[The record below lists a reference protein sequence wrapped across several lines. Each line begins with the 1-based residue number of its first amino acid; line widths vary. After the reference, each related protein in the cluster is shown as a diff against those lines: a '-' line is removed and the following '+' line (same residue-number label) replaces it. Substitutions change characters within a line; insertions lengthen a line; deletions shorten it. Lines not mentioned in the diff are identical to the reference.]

1 MKKISFLSILFLTVL
16 IACNQSAT
24 NKNENQDAVSTI
36 TNPEKALED
45 SANYTTIQWL
55 DSTFRDLGKVTE
67 GQIVEISW
75 RFKNTGNKPLIIVNT
90 SASCGCTVAEKPE
103 QPIAP
108 GEESVIK
115 AKFDSNG
122 RPEGEQRK
130 EVFVTANTK
139 ESPSH
144 NLSFRLELVKK

>member
-16 IACNQSAT
+16 IACNQSST

-36 TNPEKALED
+36 TNSENTLED
-45 SANYTTIQWL
+45 SANYTTIEWL

-75 RFKNTGNKPLIIVNT
+75 RFKNTGDKPLIIVNT
-90 SASCGCTVAEKPE
+90 NASCGCTVAEKPE

-130 EVFVTANTK
+130 EVYVTANTK
-139 ESPSH
+139 ESPNH

>member
-1 MKKISFLSILFLTVL
+1 MRRFSILFIAITALL
-16 IACNQSAT
+16 FACNQADVKTTGGQDT
-24 NKNENQDAVSTI
+24 NQTAG
-36 TNPEKALED
+36 NPENALED
-45 SANYTTIQWL
+45 SANYTSIQWL

-75 RFKNTGNKPLIIVNT
+75 RFKNIGDKPLIIVNT
-90 SASCGCTVAEKPE
+90 NASCGCTVAEKPE

-130 EVFVTANTK
+130 EVYVTANTK
-139 ESPSH
+139 ESPTH

>member
-16 IACNQSAT
+16 IACNQT
-24 NKNENQDAVSTI
+24 VDNKKGNQDTASPLI
-36 TNPEKALED
+36 NAEKALED
-45 SANYTTIQWL
+45 SANYTTIEWL

-90 SASCGCTVAEKPE
+90 SASCGCTIAEKPE

-130 EVFVTANTK
+130 EVYVTANTK
-139 ESPSH
+139 ESPGH

>member
-1 MKKISFLSILFLTVL
+1 MKKTFFLPIFFLGLLIS
-16 IACNQSAT
+16 CNQSGKKTAEGQNSDT
-24 NKNENQDAVSTI
+24 ELTSTEN
-36 TNPEKALED
+36 ALED
-45 SANYTTIQWL
+45 SANFTTIQWL

-67 GQIVEISW
+67 GQVVEVSW

-90 SASCGCTVAEKPE
+90 SASCGCTIAEKPE

-115 AKFDSNG
+115 AKFDSKG

-130 EVFVTANTK
+130 EVYITANTK
-139 ESPSH
+139 ETASH